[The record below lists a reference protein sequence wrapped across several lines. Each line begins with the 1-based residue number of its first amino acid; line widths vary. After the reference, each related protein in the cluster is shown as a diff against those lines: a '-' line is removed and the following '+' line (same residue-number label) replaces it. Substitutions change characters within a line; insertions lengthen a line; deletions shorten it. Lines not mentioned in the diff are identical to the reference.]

1 MKENSDG
8 NDTNVGSIGN
18 SIEEDITKINTYIE
32 LVLEKD
38 YCNCNELNTI
48 LGKHCDGSKN
58 VAYAMQHI
66 LSDYKRVLK
75 ENERYK
81 KSDYETICLENNE
94 LREITDRIQSEYKD
108 LLKDNFKL
116 KNELETKRK
125 EYQET
130 YEDIREELG
139 ELKKENEE
147 LNNRC
152 RNLDK
157 EAQAYLEELAGDNTL
172 TRRTIK
178 QLQEENEEC
187 KLDVQDYLKQA
198 QENAEMYRKAQ
209 KKIQDLKAENEE
221 LKNKLNLKQFDVNIV
236 YNDYLEKLDEYERN
250 TIPIQIIENFIKK
263 YQKLSDEFY
272 EKFLETN
279 RTDKDL
285 HDVGLACDAKVQVL
299 QELRERGK

>member
-18 SIEEDITKINTYIE
+18 SIEEDITKINTYVE
-32 LVLEKD
+32 LVLKKD

-66 LSDYKRVLK
+66 LSDYKKVLK
-75 ENERYK
+75 ENEILK
-81 KSDYETICLENNE
+81 EEKEQAWEEWNNLEQGSYETE
-94 LREITDRIQSEYKD
+94 Q
-108 LLKDNFKL
+108 KL
-116 KNELETKRK
+116 KQQIK
-125 EYQET
+125 
-130 YEDIREELG
+130 

-178 QLQEENEEC
+178 QLQEENEE
-187 KLDVQDYLKQA
+187 LK
-198 QENAEMYRKAQ
+198 NNTRKN
-209 KKIQDLKAENEE
+209 ENELE
-221 LKNKLNLKQFDVNIV
+221 FDI
-236 YNDYLEKLDEYERN
+236 DCDWIALQKMLDESEKSNEYISYKNEKWIKEKYC
-250 TIPIQIIENFIKK
+250 IPIQKIKDKIEELNKK
-263 YQKLSDEFY
+263 VKDYQCVE
-272 EKFLETN
+272 N
-279 RTDKDL
+279 RINLYQRK
-285 HDVGLACDAKVQVL
+285 VL
-299 QELRERGK
+299 QELLEESEE